1 LGTAMV
7 LVGGVTDEIS
17 NGKPLKPPLRF
28 RQVGKFIGGEIG
40 FWVNHD
46 RDRQELVKNKVVEE

>member
-1 LGTAMV
+1 MV
-7 LVGGVTDEIS
+7 LVASVTDEITDRE
-17 NGKPLKPPLRF
+17 PLKPQLRIF
-28 RQVGKFIGGEIG
+28 QIVKLIGGKIG